1 MIEGGGGGG
10 EKRVFAKLGAGL
22 QFHIAFS
29 QNWIYTYH
37 LDHEDQVDKSSEE
50 IFDDSTNVTLKEFS
64 DDKPLC
70 TQLILKYDSQ

>member
-1 MIEGGGGGG
+1 MIEVEGGGR
-10 EKRVFAKLGAGL
+10 EKRVCAKLGAWV
-22 QFHIAFS
+22 QFHIPYN